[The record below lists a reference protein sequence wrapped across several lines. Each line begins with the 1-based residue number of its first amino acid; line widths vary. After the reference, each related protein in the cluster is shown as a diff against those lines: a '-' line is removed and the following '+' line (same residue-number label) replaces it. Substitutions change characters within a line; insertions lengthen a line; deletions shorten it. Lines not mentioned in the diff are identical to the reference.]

1 MLVVKSPLRISFLG
15 GGSDYPE
22 FFTSTKGSVF
32 GCSINL
38 YVYVMALPL
47 PPFAAEKI
55 RFTYRKTESVSKISD
70 LQHPVVRE
78 ILRRYNYSQPI
89 NIATMADVS
98 GNSGLGSS
106 SSFTVG
112 SLLLFRKF
120 LKLPIDR
127 ESLASEAVDIERK
140 VLLEEGGYQDQY
152 FAAFGGLRKFEF
164 NDFGVS
170 NPNTVKNSTFLKTLE
185 HHMLLIPFGGARNSN
200 VFAKKHVSAIKDR
213 EVMNRIM
220 DLVQLTDDVV
230 RKIDKS
236 PTESAVFD
244 YFLSAVKKCWNIKV
258 KNSTNNDLMTA
269 NQYIN
274 SAIEYGAVAGK
285 LCGAGSSGFILLFCE
300 PALQN
305 SLLLKL
311 GAKNYFRPKID
322 LLGAR
327 FVDNNLQDE
336 NLMNDTWDENRWSL

>member
-1 MLVVKSPLRISFLG
+1 VLVVKSPLRVSFLG

-38 YVYVMALPL
+38 YVYIMALPL
-47 PPFAAEKI
+47 PPFADEKI
-55 RFTYRKTESVSKISD
+55 RFTYRKTESVAKVSE

-78 ILRRYNYSQPI
+78 ILRRYDYSQPI

-112 SLLLFRKF
+112 TLLLFRKF
-120 LKLPIDR
+120 LKMPIDQ

-164 NDFGVS
+164 NDFGVT
-170 NPNTVKNSTFLKTLE
+170 NPINVETSTFLKTIE
-185 HHMLLIPFGGARNSN
+185 RYMLLIPFGGGRNSN
-200 VFAKKHVSAIKDR
+200 VFAKKHVSAIQNR
-213 EVMNRIM
+213 EVSNRLKE
-220 DLVQLTDDVV
+220 LVQLTDEVV
-230 RKIDKS
+230 KRIDQR
-236 PTESAVFD
+236 PNESSTLD
-244 YFLSAVKKCWNIKV
+244 YFLSAIRESWKIKV
-258 KNSTNNDLMTA
+258 MNSADGDLITA
-269 NQYIN
+269 DRYIQG
-274 SAIEYGAVAGK
+274 AIEYGAVAGK

-300 PALQN
+300 PGRQN

-311 GAKNYFRPKID
+311 GAKNYLRPKID

-327 FVDNNLQDE
+327 FIDNNLQDQ
-336 NLMNDTWDENRWSL
+336 NLINDIWDKNRWSL